1 MLLKPSPISRSL
13 TSVFEGFKARTGDEN
28 EPFRAAAASLER
40 ATKEVLKESATLNDA
55 VVAALD
61 ALTPQ
66 FFYFDDYANLPGIVK
81 IRDLLQADPSKLD
94 DDKLTALSLLKLAGA
109 EDEYLLNPD
118 YETRKRELE
127 NVASALTEE
136 VLKYWTTNPDLRVE
150 IDISQRNE
158 PAPNPPGGQQTVL
171 EEIESPALRQPPSPF
186 TAVRRAFYR
195 FSLVFFIF
203 GGILETSAQ
212 WPARRAATGRT
223 RLRLARARSEG
234 PSQLH

>member
-1 MLLKPSPISRSL
+1 MDLGYEASNALEGVTDFESL

-66 FFYFDDYANLPGIVK
+66 FFYFDDYANLPGTVK

-109 EDEYLLNPD
+109 EDEYRIMRPESASLKTLQALSP
-118 YETRKRELE
+118 RK
-127 NVASALTEE
+127 S
-136 VLKYWTTNPDLRVE
+136 
-150 IDISQRNE
+150 
-158 PAPNPPGGQQTVL
+158 
-171 EEIESPALRQPPSPF
+171 
-186 TAVRRAFYR
+186 
-195 FSLVFFIF
+195 
-203 GGILETSAQ
+203 
-212 WPARRAATGRT
+212 
-223 RLRLARARSEG
+223 
-234 PSQLH
+234 